1 MMNGFYHI
9 FEVFNLELF
18 WKAWHVKEKGKV
30 LQAFFNQK
38 ILRKVFLETTIH
50 IEIA

>member
-1 MMNGFYHI
+1 MAFII
-9 FEVFNLELF
+9 FLRFFGTLLELF